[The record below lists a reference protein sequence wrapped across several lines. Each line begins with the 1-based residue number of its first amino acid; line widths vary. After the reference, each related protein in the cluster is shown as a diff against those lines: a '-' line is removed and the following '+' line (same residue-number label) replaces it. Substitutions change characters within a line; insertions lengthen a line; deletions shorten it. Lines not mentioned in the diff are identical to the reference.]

1 MAYKFN
7 PFTGTF
13 DEVGAGGGGGAVP
26 DPLTLNTLTVNT
38 LLTAEHIHGN
48 IAGSVYIHVKNTD
61 TVQLAKGTPF
71 YITGTVGAS
80 DAVEIQ
86 AADSADPTKGPA
98 VGLLEDTLAVNG
110 EGNGTIIGEIYQ
122 YDTATPSWNT
132 NDALYVANGGGLT
145 NVEPTSGYRQ
155 IVAYA
160 GRIQASTGTLILTG
174 TSIDPVA
181 GSNTQIQFNDN
192 GGFGAST
199 NLTWNE
205 SSKEIGINGAGI
217 YSPGANQLA
226 LSTGGTGR
234 LFVDASGRVGAG
246 TNTPTTPLH
255 VYNAST
261 GLLLN
266 LVSGQNNAGIQFANS
281 GATDTIQI
289 VSRNNNLEFRTDLGS
304 YKWKTNNAA
313 SDAMVIDSSGRV
325 GIGTATP
332 GSALEINAAASTSP
346 FIAKINTSEVARI
359 GSSGR
364 LLVGT
369 STAANN
375 VEWFGTNYVSPYLQI
390 AGLSQNATQSII
402 SYTNSA
408 TATGALY
415 LGKSRG
421 ATVGTNTALQNGDI
435 INEVVY
441 AANDGTNFIRSAI
454 ISAFVDGALST
465 DEVPGRLVF
474 YTNNGASG
482 ASPTERMRIDS
493 SGDTIFAA
501 VTNKAGIL
509 TGAANGKYIS
519 WSNSIMYSGRAG
531 TTLSGHI
538 NFYNGNGL
546 VGSITTDA
554 SATAYNTLSDYRL
567 KENVVPLTGA
577 IDRLNQLQVHR
588 FNFIADPDTTVDGFL
603 AHEAQAVVP
612 ECVTGTKDEVD
623 DEGNPVY
630 QGIDQSKLVPLL
642 TAALQE
648 ALAEIESLKARV
660 TALEP

>member
-1 MAYKFN
+1 MGVKFN
-7 PFTGTF
+7 PFTSKLDIVDSPSGEFSDIELALGTQT
-13 DEVGAGGGGGAVP
+13 
-26 DPLTLNTLTVNT
+26 DPSLSFTGDPNT
-38 LLTAEHIHGN
+38 
-48 IAGSVYIHVKNTD
+48 
-61 TVQLAKGTPF
+61 
-71 YITGTVGAS
+71 
-80 DAVEIQ
+80 
-86 AADSADPTKGPA
+86 
-98 VGLLEDTLAVNG
+98 
-110 EGNGTIIGEIYQ
+110 
-122 YDTATPSWNT
+122 
-132 NDALYVANGGGLT
+132 
-145 NVEPTSGYRQ
+145 
-155 IVAYA
+155 
-160 GRIQASTGTLILTG
+160 
-174 TSIDPVA
+174 
-181 GSNTQIQFNDN
+181 
-192 GGFGAST
+192 
-199 NLTWNE
+199 
-205 SSKEIGINGAGI
+205 GI
-217 YSPGANQLA
+217 YSPGADQLA
-226 LSTGGTGR
+226 ISTNGSGR
-234 LFVDASGRVGAG
+234 LFVNNIGNVGIGTASPFGRLHIQDDANNVEIFAIGPAAGSSRIRFGDSADTNIGQIIYDNTNDSLQIHVNNSERLRVDSSGRLGLGTSNPATQLEVNQPPNFGWIQITSIEKTANDAGAAAGAEFVGSRGDNNDTFYGRLCLGFRRNDGTAIQSQKRLGGILFGGQHGTGTTYSSSDTAYAASIVGVSESIFTDASSMSTAITFRTG
-246 TNTPTTPLH
+246 
-255 VYNAST
+255 ST
-261 GLLLN
+261 GE
-266 LVSGQNNAGIQFANS
+266 
-281 GATDTIQI
+281 DP
-289 VSRNNNLEFRTDLGS
+289 RTPNKG
-304 YKWKTNNAA
+304 YGTER
-313 SDAMVIDSSGRV
+313 MRIDSSGKV